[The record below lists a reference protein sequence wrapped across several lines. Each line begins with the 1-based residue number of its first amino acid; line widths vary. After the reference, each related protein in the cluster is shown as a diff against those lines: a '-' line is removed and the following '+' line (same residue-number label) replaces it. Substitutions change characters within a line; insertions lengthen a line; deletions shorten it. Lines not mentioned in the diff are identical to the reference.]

1 MQIDLEQMLR
11 NVRNKRPVI
20 HNITN
25 YVTVNDVAN
34 AELAIGA
41 SPIMSDDINEAQDI
55 VKICSGININIGT
68 LNERTVKT
76 MVEAGTY
83 ANKLDKAI
91 LLDPVGMGASKYRM
105 DVTKHL
111 VNHIDFDVIKGN
123 ASEIK
128 AMMQGTMSDRGVD
141 VGFGD
146 AVNKD
151 NMKQVAA
158 EMNKLAKDRKC
169 IVAMTGEIDLIA
181 NGLDCFAVYNGH
193 AEMSQIT
200 GTGCLVAGI
209 TTAFIAATPEHMFSA
224 TIAAITSMGVAGE
237 IAYTHKQSWEGNSSY
252 RNHIIDALYHLSA
265 SDLVEKARIEQVI

>member
-11 NVRNKRPVI
+11 NVRNRKPVI

-41 SPIMSDDINEAQDI
+41 SPIMSDDINEAKDI
-55 VKICSGININIGT
+55 VAICNGLNINIGT
-68 LNERTVKT
+68 LNERTVDT
-76 MVEAGTY
+76 MQAAGTY
-83 ANKLDKAI
+83 ANQMKKAV
-91 LLDPVGMGASKYRM
+91 LLDPVGMGASKFRM

-128 AMMQGTMSDRGVD
+128 ALMQGTMSNRGVD
-141 VGFGD
+141 VGFD
-146 AVNKD
+146 DVVTKD
-151 NMKQVAA
+151 NMKKIAE
-158 EMNKLAKDRKC
+158 EMNKLARDKKC

-181 NGLDCFAVYNGH
+181 NGLDAFAVYNGH

-200 GTGCLVAGI
+200 GTGCLLAGL
-209 TTAFIAATPEHMFSA
+209 TTAFIAANTDHMFAA
-224 TIAAITSMGVAGE
+224 TIASICAMGVAGE
-237 IAYTHKQSWEGNSSY
+237 IGYSHKQPYEGNSSY

-265 SDLVEKARIEQVI
+265 SDLAEKARYEQII

>member
-1 MQIDLEQMLR
+1 MQIDLEQMIR

-41 SPIMSDDINEAQDI
+41 SPIMSDDINEAEDI
-55 VKICSGININIGT
+55 VRICNGLNINIGT
-68 LNERTVKT
+68 LTERTVDT
-76 MVEAGTY
+76 MQAAGTY
-83 ANKLDKAI
+83 ANKLGKAT
-91 LLDPVGMGASKYRM
+91 LLDPVGMGASRYRM

-128 AMMQGTMSDRGVD
+128 ALMQGTMSDRGVD

-146 AVNKD
+146 VVTKE
-151 NMKQVAA
+151 NMRQVAE
-158 EMNKLAKDRKC
+158 EMNKLARNKKS
-169 IVAMTGEIDLIA
+169 IIAMTGEIDIIV
-181 NGLDCFAVYNGH
+181 NGLDAFAVYNGH

-200 GTGCLVAGI
+200 GTGCLLAGL
-209 TTAFIAATPEHMFSA
+209 TTAFIAANTDHMFGA
-224 TIAAITSMGVAGE
+224 TIAAVCAMGIAGE
-237 IAYTHKQSWEGNSSY
+237 IGYSHKQPYEGNSSY

-265 SDLVEKARIEQVI
+265 SDLVEKARYEQII